1 VLTKL
6 KNQVMKKFFLTLVT
20 LIFVG
25 NAFAGT
31 ADLFNYDASK
41 VKQALVNA
49 DVLDQMVSN
58 TQATVSELNVNS
70 PVLANFK
77 AESSSMM
84 MQDGALGIPS
94 FWWGCILGWV
104 GILVVYLVTEDKEET
119 KKALWGCIV
128 NGAVGVVIYIVYM
141 ALIIGAWSS
150 AAAAY

>member
-1 VLTKL
+1 
-6 KNQVMKKFFLTLVT
+6 MKKVLLTLVT
-20 LIFVG
+20 FLFIG
-25 NAFAGT
+25 NVFAGT

-41 VKQALVNA
+41 VKQAFVNA
-49 DVLDQMVSN
+49 DVLDQMVST
-58 TQATVSELNVNS
+58 TQTSLDELNVNS

-77 AESSSMM
+77 AETSSMM

-94 FWWGCILGWV
+94 FWWGCILGWI
-104 GILVVYLVTEDKEET
+104 GILVVYLVTEDKEEA

-128 NGAVGVVIYIVYM
+128 NGAVGVLVYIIYM